1 MALLGANIIY
11 GINHIV
17 AKGVMPNKIGPSAF
31 IFLRILGAGLLF
43 WIIKLF
49 IKEKIMLYV
58 VATPIGN
65 LKDITLRALETLKEV
80 DFILCEDTRTS
91 GILLKHYDL
100 HKELVSFN
108 ARMEEKKIDA
118 VVKRLKMGDNCALLS
133 DAGTPAISDPGVRL
147 VNAAIKNGIDVVGI
161 PGANAAILALSIAG
175 LPTDSFVF
183 EGFLPQKKGRQKA
196 LKILLDEERTI
207 VLYESMY
214 RIEKLI
220 NELNEYMPNRIIA
233 IGRELTKKFEELWRG
248 LPSEILE
255 SLSEHT
261 LKGEFVVIIA
271 AKNWK

>member
-1 MALLGANIIY
+1 
-11 GINHIV
+11 
-17 AKGVMPNKIGPSAF
+17 
-31 IFLRILGAGLLF
+31 
-43 WIIKLF
+43 
-49 IKEKIMLYV
+49 MLYV

-91 GILLKHYDL
+91 GILLKHYEIK
-100 HKELVSFN
+100 KELVSFN
-108 ARMEEKKIDA
+108 ARMEEKKIDN
-118 VVKRLKMGDNCALLS
+118 VIKRLKSGDICALLS

-147 VNAAIKNGIDVVGI
+147 VNAAQSNGIEVVGI

-183 EGFLPQKKGRQKA
+183 EGFLPQKKGRQKQ
-196 LKILLDEERTI
+196 LKTLAEEKRTI

-220 NELNEYMPNRIIA
+220 NELNEYMPNRVLA

-248 LPSEILE
+248 RPIEILE
-255 SLSEHT
+255 TLPDHT

-271 AKNWK
+271 PKNWV

>member
-1 MALLGANIIY
+1 
-11 GINHIV
+11 
-17 AKGVMPNKIGPSAF
+17 MPKFFFTMSGYLSTQKPT
-31 IFLRILGAGLLF
+31 
-43 WIIKLF
+43 K
-49 IKEKIMLYV
+49 KK
-58 VATPIGN
+58 
-65 LKDITLRALETLKEV
+65 V

-91 GILLKHYDL
+91 GNLLKNYEI

-108 ARMEEKKIDA
+108 ARMEEKKIDT
-118 VVKRLKMGDNCALLS
+118 VIKRLKMGESCALIS

-147 VNAAIKNGIDVVGI
+147 VNAAKKDGIEVVGI

-183 EGFLPQKKGRQKA
+183 EGFLPQKKGRQKQ
-196 LKILLDEERTI
+196 LKMLVEEERTV

-248 LPSEILE
+248 LPNQILE
-255 SLSEHT
+255 SLPEHT

-271 AKNWK
+271 PSNWVQQH

>member
-1 MALLGANIIY
+1 
-11 GINHIV
+11 
-17 AKGVMPNKIGPSAF
+17 
-31 IFLRILGAGLLF
+31 
-43 WIIKLF
+43 
-49 IKEKIMLYV
+49 MLYV

-65 LKDITLRALETLKEV
+65 LKDITLRALETLKDV

-108 ARMEEKKIDA
+108 ARMEEKKIDS
-118 VVKRLKMGDNCALLS
+118 VIKRLKLGDTCALLS

-147 VNAAIKNGIDVVGI
+147 VNAAQSNGIEVIGI

-175 LPTDSFVF
+175 LPTNSFVF
-183 EGFLPQKKGRQKA
+183 EGFLPQKKGRQKQ
-196 LKILLDEERTI
+196 LKILAEEERTI

-248 LPSEILE
+248 QPSEILE
-255 SLSEHT
+255 SLSEHK

-271 AKNWK
+271 PKNWV

>member
-1 MALLGANIIY
+1 
-11 GINHIV
+11 
-17 AKGVMPNKIGPSAF
+17 
-31 IFLRILGAGLLF
+31 
-43 WIIKLF
+43 
-49 IKEKIMLYV
+49 MLYV

-118 VVKRLKMGDNCALLS
+118 VIKRIKMGDSCALIS

-147 VNAAIKNGIDVVGI
+147 VNAAQKNGIDVLGI

-183 EGFLPQKKGRQKA
+183 EGFLPQKKGRQKL
-196 LKILLDEERTI
+196 LKMLTEEVRTI

-248 LPSEILE
+248 KPIEILE
-255 SLSEHT
+255 SLSEHK

-271 AKNWK
+271 PKNWV